1 MREQVWLEVCQ
12 CAFDTVLEGFGRVK
26 KCSTEGRASMA
37 MDNTALHTSLDS
49 VHVCRPPRGKVHVDN
64 YVRASYLSEDE
75 LIHWVN
81 QNWQLY
87 TYRHLT
93 GLLSQNLSSVMKKK
107 KLSNAIASLDA
118 MYEQADEEEESKG
131 VAGLFSKF

>member
-1 MREQVWLEVCQ
+1 MLES
-12 CAFDTVLEGFGRVK
+12 FGRVK

-64 YVRASYLSEDE
+64 YIRASYLSEDE

-87 TYRHLT
+87 TYRHLSS
-93 GLLSQNLSSVMKKK
+93 LLSQNMSSVMKKK

-118 MYEQADEEEESKG
+118 LYHDSAEEETSKG
-131 VAGLFSKF
+131 VAGLFSRL

>member
-1 MREQVWLEVCQ
+1 MEICQ

-37 MDNTALHTSLDS
+37 MDITALHTSLDS

-64 YVRASYLSEDE
+64 YVRAAYLSEDE

-81 QNWQLY
+81 QNWQVY
-87 TYRHLT
+87 AYRHLT
-93 GLLSQNLSSVMKKK
+93 GLLNQNLSSVMKKG
-107 KLSNAIASLDA
+107 KLKDAIKALDTL
-118 MYEQADEEEESKG
+118 YDEAAREESSKG
-131 VAGLFSKF
+131 VAGMFAQRL